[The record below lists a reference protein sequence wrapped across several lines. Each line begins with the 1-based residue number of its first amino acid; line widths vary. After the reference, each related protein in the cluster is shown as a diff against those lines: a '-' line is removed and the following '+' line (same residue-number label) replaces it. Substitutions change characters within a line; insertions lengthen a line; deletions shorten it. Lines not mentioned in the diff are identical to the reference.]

1 MTEMRLLTDT
11 AKRTR
16 FDFVW
21 GIEGCKVPLLA
32 QIQGEQALR
41 LALESM
47 IYKWQFHLGRGMR

>member
-1 MTEMRLLTDT
+1 MIEMRLLTDE

-21 GIEGCKVPLLA
+21 TVEGCKVPIMA
-32 QIQGEQALR
+32 VWEGEHNLR

-47 IYKWQFHLGRGMR
+47 LYKWQFSLGRGMR